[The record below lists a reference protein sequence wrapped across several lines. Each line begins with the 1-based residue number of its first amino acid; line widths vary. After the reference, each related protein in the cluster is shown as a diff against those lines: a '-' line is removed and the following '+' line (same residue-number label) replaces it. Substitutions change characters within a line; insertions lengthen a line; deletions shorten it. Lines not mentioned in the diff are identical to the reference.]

1 MKSNTKDWIQ
11 YGTALTMVASGIVL
25 AFLSFLLL
33 SIIESGVLMYIAQAL
48 VFAGAVFGV
57 NLYYKTKFGDFESKT
72 VDNLKDSVKDYV
84 DNILNTKDDIN
95 PLDYQKSQ
103 K

>member
-1 MKSNTKDWIQ
+1 
-11 YGTALTMVASGIVL
+11 MVASGIVL
-25 AFLSFLLL
+25 AFLSFFLL

-72 VDNLKDSVKDYV
+72 VDNLKD
-84 DNILNTKDDIN
+84 
-95 PLDYQKSQ
+95 
-103 K
+103 

>member
-25 AFLSFLLL
+25 AFLSFFLL
-33 SIIESGVLMYIAQAL
+33 SIIGSGVLMYIAQAL

-57 NLYYKTKFGDFESKT
+57 NLYYKTKFGDLESKT
-72 VDNLKDSVKDYV
+72 VDNLKDQVKDYV